1 MASLDAFL
9 PALRRHING
18 PLEIMMRQ
26 SLLEAAIAFCRES
39 LVCRDSLQL
48 DGVTPGVTVALTESS
63 LVKCVKRLRVLDLTE
78 QLVNPGVVPSV
89 LEAGCDFTVISANHI
104 SFTRTFKRAHIDFAV
119 EPRRGVT
126 EVPDVLAD
134 DYLDVVAAGALN
146 DLFMMPGKPWSDP
159 QRAGF
164 FNAQFVEGYRRAYRD
179 ALDNSPVTSFH
190 NPTRRHEFI

>member
-1 MASLDAFL
+1 MASLDVFL

-26 SLLEAAIAFCRES
+26 SLLESAITFCRES
-39 LVCRDSLQL
+39 LIVRDSLQVE
-48 DGVTPGVTVALTESS
+48 DAIPGATIALTEST
-63 LVKCVKRLRVLDLTE
+63 LVKCVKRLRVIDLTG
-78 QLVNPGVVPSV
+78 QLSNPDITPLVLDAGV
-89 LEAGCDFTVISANHI
+89 DFTVISANHI
-104 SFTRTFKRAHIDFAV
+104 AFTKPLGRVHIDVAV
-119 EPRRGVT
+119 EPRRSVS

-159 QRAGF
+159 QRAAF

-190 NPTRRHEFI
+190 NPVRKHEFF